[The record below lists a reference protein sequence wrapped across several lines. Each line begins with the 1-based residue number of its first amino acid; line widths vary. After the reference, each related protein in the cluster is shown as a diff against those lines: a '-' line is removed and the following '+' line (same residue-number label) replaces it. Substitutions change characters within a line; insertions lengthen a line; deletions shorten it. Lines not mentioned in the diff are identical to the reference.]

1 MKTEVLVIGA
11 GTAGLA
17 AAVRLAQSGVKVTV
31 VATGAGSLGLAAG
44 TVDLL
49 GYAPQA
55 VDNPLGMLPEFVKE
69 HPDHPYALVG
79 PTRVRAALE
88 WFQTVAAEL
97 GYQGALEHNR
107 LLPTALGA
115 LRPSALVPDSMAAG
129 EVSSGARILIASIR
143 GFRDFFPQLV
153 AANLAAAPLG
163 LDVHSIEVDW
173 SGDTTDLAPQRL
185 WRRLEQPEVRRQL
198 AALVRPGLDGAE
210 VVGLPAMLG
219 RGRSQEVRRDL
230 EEHLG
235 RSVFEIPTLPPSL
248 PGLRLFDLLKA
259 ALRRAGG
266 RLILGESATG
276 FRAHGRELVAVTAS
290 QPPRAE
296 EYQASAFVLASGGVG
311 AGGIEVTNS
320 RRARE
325 PVFGLPLAGVPG
337 DPQDWFDPEYFADQ
351 PFDRAG
357 VRVDRS
363 MRPIN
368 SDGELIYTNLYVVG
382 AELAGA
388 QPWREKSGEGI
399 SLATA
404 VRAAD
409 AIMEEGR

>member
-44 TVDLL
+44 TIDVL
-49 GYAPQA
+49 GYAPHA
-55 VDNPLGMLPEFVKE
+55 VDSPLGELPEFVNA

-79 PTRVRAALE
+79 ADRVRSALE
-88 WFQTVAAEL
+88 WFQTLAADL
-97 GYQGALEHNR
+97 GYQGDLEHNL

-129 EVSSGARILIASIR
+129 ALSSGARILIASIR

-153 AANLAAAPLG
+153 AANLAAAG
-163 LDVHSIEVDW
+163 MGMDAQSMEVEW
-173 SGDTTDLAPQRL
+173 AGDATDLAPQRL
-185 WRRLEQPEVRRQL
+185 WRRLEQPDVRRQL
-198 AALVRPGLDGAE
+198 AALLRPGLNGSQA
-210 VVGLPAMLG
+210 VGLPAMLG
-219 RGRSQEVRRDL
+219 RDHSQEVRQDL
-230 EEHLG
+230 EEQLG
-235 RSVFEIPTLPPSL
+235 RPVFEISTLPPSL
-248 PGLRLFDLLKA
+248 PGLRVFDLLKA
-259 ALRRAGG
+259 ALRKAGG
-266 RLILGESATG
+266 RLVLGETATG
-276 FRAHGRELVAVTAS
+276 FRAQGRELVAVTAS
-290 QPPRAE
+290 QPPRVE
-296 EYQASAFVLASGGVG
+296 EYQARAFVLASGGVG
-311 AGGIEVTNS
+311 AGGIEVNTS
-320 RRARE
+320 RQARE
-325 PVFGLPLAGVPG
+325 PVFDLPLAGVPG
-337 DPQDWFDPEYFADQ
+337 DPKDWFDAEYLGDQ

-357 VRVDRS
+357 VKVDGS
-363 MRPIN
+363 MRPI
-368 SDGELIYTNLYVVG
+368 DGHGEVIYQNLHVVG

-409 AIMEEGR
+409 AIMEEAR